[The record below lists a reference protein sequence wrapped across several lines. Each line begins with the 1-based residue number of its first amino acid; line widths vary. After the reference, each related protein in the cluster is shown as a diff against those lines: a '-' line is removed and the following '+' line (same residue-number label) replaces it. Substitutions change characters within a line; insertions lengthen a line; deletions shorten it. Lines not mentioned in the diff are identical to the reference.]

1 MILLPRVRRTPSA
14 APHAPR
20 RGPLRH
26 SRSYPAAGAAVGAA
40 VLALTLTACGSAG
53 APGTDGGDGR
63 LEVLASFYP
72 LQMVA
77 ERVGGEHVHVAS
89 LTPPGAE
96 PHDVELSPAQV
107 SEVGTADLVVYLS
120 GFQAAVDDAVDQA
133 APAATVDAA
142 DVVTLR
148 EASTDGEEHTDE
160 EEPHGTSDPHF
171 WLDPSLMPAVVQ
183 AVADELADLDP
194 ASAQDFQANADALTQ
209 EFEDLDAQYQSTLA
223 TCTQRT
229 FVTAHAAFGYL
240 AARYDL
246 QQVGI
251 SGLDPESEPSPARLA
266 EVSRVIEDA
275 GVTTVFFETLVSP
288 KVAQT
293 LAADL
298 GIDAAVLDP
307 IEGVTDDSADYFSV
321 AQANLKA
328 LSVASSCS

>member
-1 MILLPRVRRTPSA
+1 MISAPTSRTAPPGAPLPARAARTRIGA
-14 APHAPR
+14 
-20 RGPLRH
+20 
-26 SRSYPAAGAAVGAA
+26 AAGAAG
-40 VLALTLTACGSAG
+40 LALALAACGSTGSAQGTAG
-53 APGTDGGDGR
+53 GSGAE
-63 LEVLASFYP
+63 LQVLASFYP
-72 LQMVA
+72 LQLVA
-77 ERVGGEHVHVAS
+77 ERVGGEHVSVSS

-107 SEVGTADLVVYLS
+107 SEVGAADLVVYLS
-120 GFQAAVDDAVDQA
+120 GFQAAVDDAVA
-133 APAATVDAA
+133 EAGPAATLDAA

-148 EASTDGEEHTDE
+148 EAAEGSDEHEDE
-160 EEPHGTSDPHF
+160 AADEAEAHGTLDPHF
-171 WLDPSLMPAVVQ
+171 WLDPSLMPGLVQ
-183 AVADELADLDP
+183 AVADELSTLDP
-194 ASAQDFQANADALTQ
+194 EAADDFQANADALAQ
-209 EFEDLDAQYQSTLA
+209 EFEDLDAQYETRLA

-266 EVSRVIEDA
+266 EVSRTIEDA

-298 GIDAAVLDP
+298 GIEAAVLDP
-307 IEGVTDDSADYFSV
+307 IEGVTDDSSDYFSV
-321 AQANLKA
+321 AQANLEA